1 MTENE
6 QEERPAR
13 AGERRGTERRRGDRR
28 SNERRTPPPPW
39 RQPWALVA
47 YGVVGALGIVL
58 LWNLAT
64 ADRSPAVEEEPLV
77 VDAPLDTPALAID
90 PPPATGI
97 EDAFG
102 TEGFERLMVAGE
114 AAVGRV
120 VRAELFCGSA
130 SNFAVVAGHT
140 APRSV
145 TELIQEGRVPAAE
158 CKWGQ
163 SSAGQSRPDF
173 LLLVPPGLADSFS
186 SAPVVSDNYVERRHL
201 IVEVEWVGRSETLAL
216 RTAGVFRGRTRR

>member
-6 QEERPAR
+6 QGEQPPR
-13 AGERRGTERRRGDRR
+13 AGERRGTDRRRGDRR

-39 RQPWALVA
+39 RQPWALVS
-47 YGVVGALGIVL
+47 YGIVGALGVVL

-77 VDAPLDTPALAID
+77 VDAPADTPAQVID
-90 PPPATGI
+90 PPPAAGI

-102 TEGFERLMVAGE
+102 PEGFEKLMVSGE

-130 SNFAVVAGHT
+130 SNFAVVAGHP

-145 TELIQEGRVPAAE
+145 TELVQEGRVPAAE

-173 LLLVPPGLADSFS
+173 LLLVPPSLADAFS
-186 SAPVVSDNYVERRHL
+186 SAPVVTDNYVERRRL
-201 IVEVEWVGRSETLAL
+201 IAEVEWVGRSETLAL
-216 RTAGVFRGRTRR
+216 RTAGVFRGLVRR